1 MKTVHLI
8 FFDAGGGHRSAANAL
23 KQVAAEQQRP
33 WNIEL
38 LNLQELLDPLDFF
51 RKFTGVRLQDIY
63 NNSLKRG
70 WTRGSRQ
77 IILTMHGIFRL
88 YHRQQVKLLE
98 EFWRAHPTDLVVSV
112 IPHFNRAL
120 FQGLQRAEPGVPLV
134 TILTDLADFPPHFWI
149 ERQPQY
155 FVCGTDKAVNQ
166 ARRMGHPDERIFR
179 ASGMILNPK
188 FYSYQKVD
196 RRAERARLGLDPDL
210 PTALVLF
217 GGHGSA
223 DMLDIA
229 LRLEESRERVQLIML
244 CGHNRKLAERL
255 RLVSARVPMH
265 IEGFTREVPYF
276 MQLADFF
283 VGKPGPGSVS
293 EAVAMGLPIVVE
305 RNSATMPQERY
316 NATWIDQNHI
326 GIVLSNFREIASAVR
341 EMLDPTNFA
350 RFRSQVSSHQNR
362 AVFEIPDFL
371 ERVLEGAGEV
381 KYARPARL
389 SSLF

>member
-23 KQVAAEQQRP
+23 KQVAAEQHRP

-98 EFWRAHPTDLVVSV
+98 GYWRAHPADLVVSV

-120 FQGLQRAEPGVPLV
+120 YQGLQRSEPGVPMV

-155 FVCGTDKAVNQ
+155 FICGTDKAVNQ

-179 ASGMILNPK
+179 ASGMILNPR

-229 LRLEESRERVQLIML
+229 LHLEELRERVQLIML

-283 VGKPGPGSVS
+283 IGKPGPGSVS
-293 EAVAMGLPIVVE
+293 EAVAMGLPIIVE
-305 RNSATMPQERY
+305 RNAATMPQERY
-316 NATWIDQNHI
+316 NATWIGRPRNA
-326 GIVLSNFREIASAVR
+326 GPNEFRAIPKPGQQPPEPRGFRNSGFPRTGACGR
-341 EMLDPTNFA
+341 RLA
-350 RFRSQVSSHQNR
+350 RK
-362 AVFEIPDFL
+362 
-371 ERVLEGAGEV
+371 AGC
-381 KYARPARL
+381 
-389 SSLF
+389 S